1 MRNTILCLLM
11 AFTSFSGAS
20 TLTIA
25 GYDNTTGQYRGFTNV
40 SNPSAVPPTSG
51 ATWDQRTAYTQY
63 ANPLTLPTNQNNHWC
78 VKWQITGLTGGV
90 SDGRAG
96 YIKIHRVDE
105 KGNSVGAGAD
115 AFGDIIL
122 PAKGQTSTFQFTGN
136 YGRFFYF
143 TISQLVFDKPINSE
157 ATWRVQYY
165 GCGTTNNGVL
175 YATYDV
181 GYYVTRNQASG
192 CDINFTPDFNVQGM
206 INHPVN
212 ITDTGLSKSKCTTG
226 NKYSLSFVSNNSN
239 VKIVPPNNGTPTQS
253 YTIGDV
259 STIANGNFPYYRV
272 ESGTAG
278 KVTGTIQLN
287 LTSK

>member
-11 AFTSFSGAS
+11 AFTSFSGAN

-40 SNPSAVPPTSG
+40 SNPSAVPPTTG
-51 ATWDQRTAYTQY
+51 ATWDQRTAFTQY
-63 ANPLTLPTNQNNHWC
+63 ANPLTLPSNATDFYCAEWR
-78 VKWQITGLTGGV
+78 ITGLTGGV
-90 SDGRAG
+90 SSGQAG
-96 YIKIHRVDE
+96 YIRIHRVDQ
-105 KGNSVGAGAD
+105 KGNPTGNPNQ
-115 AFGDIIL
+115 DIANITL
-122 PAKGQTSTFQFTGN
+122 PAKGQTSIWQFTGN
-136 YGRFFYF
+136 YGRFYYF

-165 GCGTTNNGVL
+165 GCGTNNTGVL